1 MTDDTRPDGV
11 EPAEVDPDREQPPIP
26 AWDPERFGDLPDRE
40 PGDLI
45 PSLSPRQVLGGF
57 VLLAAAV
64 VVLRRLGKSRTGSKG

>member
-1 MTDDTRPDGV
+1 MTDETTPEAATPPERGPG
-11 EPAEVDPDREQPPIP
+11 AEQPPYP
-26 AWDPERFGDLPDRE
+26 SWDPERFGDLPGRE

-64 VVLRRLGKSRTGSKG
+64 VVLRRLGRSRPDSRG

>member
-1 MTDDTRPDGV
+1 MTDDLRPEIV
-11 EPAEVDPDREQPPIP
+11 EPPTPEC
-26 AWDPERFGDLPDRE
+26 DPERFGDLPAPE

-64 VVLRRLGKSRTGSKG
+64 VVLRRLGRPRTGPRG

>member
-1 MTDDTRPDGV
+1 MTDDPRPDP
-11 EPAEVDPDREQPPIP
+11 EPAPIP
-26 AWDPERFGDLPDRE
+26 EWDPERFGDLPDRE

-64 VVLRRLGKSRTGSKG
+64 VVLRRLGRSRGDPKG